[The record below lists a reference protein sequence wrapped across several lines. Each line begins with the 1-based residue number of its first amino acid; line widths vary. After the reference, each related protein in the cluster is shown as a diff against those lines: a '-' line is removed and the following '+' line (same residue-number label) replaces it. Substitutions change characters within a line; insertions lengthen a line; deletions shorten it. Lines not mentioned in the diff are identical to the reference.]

1 MKTELKRTIEV
12 AAIFEAPLYGYDI
25 GKVYSQ
31 KQKLIVKELV
41 DQVIEKN
48 LKELE
53 YSDESVN
60 YRVTSLINVKSLK

>member
-12 AAIFEAPLYGYDI
+12 ITVFEAPLYGYDI